1 MVDVELFKINIMK
14 FEIRNYHITD
24 LSSLYK
30 ICLLTGNNGGDS
42 TPFLDDPDLVGHLF
56 AAPYAIF
63 EPNLCFVLLKDSIP
77 SGYILG
83 ARDTIEF
90 YEKCEKK
97 WFPELRKR
105 YPMPDDK
112 DKSIQANFIRHLYQK
127 QKIVRGLDNYP
138 AHLHI
143 DILPI
148 AQGKGYGRKLV
159 ETFLNQL
166 RILNVQGLHLIVS
179 NDNQNAVGFY
189 QQVGFKKLKKL
200 GECIVFGMGL

>member
-1 MVDVELFKINIMK
+1 MK

-30 ICLLTGNNGGDS
+30 ICLLTGNNGVDS

-63 EPNLCFVLLKDSIP
+63 EPNLCFILLKDSIP

-83 ARDTIEF
+83 TRDSMGF

-105 YPMPDDK
+105 YTMPDDK
-112 DKSIQANFIRHLYQK
+112 DVSIQANFIRYLYQK
-127 QKIVRGLDNYP
+127 QKIVEGLDNYP

-159 ETFLNQL
+159 EIFLNQL
-166 RILNVQGLHLIVS
+166 QTLNVQGLHLIVS

-189 QQVGFKKLKKL
+189 QQVGFQKLKKL

>member
-1 MVDVELFKINIMK
+1 MK

-30 ICLLTGNNGGDS
+30 ICLLTANNGGDCTS
-42 TPFLDDPDLVGHLF
+42 FLEDPDLVGHLF

-63 EPNLCFVLLKDSIP
+63 EPNLCFILSKDSIP

-83 ARDTIEF
+83 TRDSMQF

-105 YPMPDDK
+105 YPLPDDK
-112 DKSIQANFIRHLYQK
+112 DESMQANFIRHLHQK
-127 QKIVRGLDNYP
+127 QKVVDGLDNYP

-148 AQGKGYGRKLV
+148 AQGKGYGRKLI
-159 ETFLNQL
+159 ETILNQL
-166 RILNVQGLHLIVS
+166 QTLNVQGVHLIVS

-189 QQVGFKKLKKL
+189 QQVGFQELKKL
-200 GECIVFGMGL
+200 GEYIVFGKGL